1 MYVQF
6 KRGLIMEMK
15 INKNNNYK
23 SGEIIKI
30 IREWAELSQR
40 DFAKSINVSTQTV
53 QSYETNRR
61 VYNINTLKK
70 IAEKHDLEII
80 IRKK

>member
-1 MYVQF
+1 MVKKMQ
-6 KRGLIMEMK
+6 IK
-15 INKNNNYK
+15 IVKDEDYK

-30 IREWAELSQR
+30 IREWTELNQR

>member
-1 MYVQF
+1 MVKKMQ
-6 KRGLIMEMK
+6 IK
-15 INKNNNYK
+15 IVKDEDYK

-30 IREWAELSQR
+30 IREWTELNQR

-70 IAEKHDLEII
+70 IAERHGLEII
-80 IRKK
+80 IRKRH

>member
-1 MYVQF
+1 MVKKMQ
-6 KRGLIMEMK
+6 IK
-15 INKNNNYK
+15 IVKDEDYK

-30 IREWAELSQR
+30 IREWTGLNQR

-70 IAEKHDLEII
+70 IAERHGLEII
-80 IRKK
+80 IRKRY

>member
-1 MYVQF
+1 MVKKMQ
-6 KRGLIMEMK
+6 IK
-15 INKNNNYK
+15 IVKDEDYK

-30 IREWAELSQR
+30 IREWTELNQR

-70 IAEKHDLEII
+70 IAERHGLEII
-80 IRKK
+80 IRKRY